1 MLAPQPQFRG
11 KTPVEMIAAGRLDE
25 LSRVI
30 FQGEDVA
37 TPERR
42 VRRSRQAPPNVVDF
56 RRRRERARSADGAA
70 VLRRIGE
77 DADLIGSV
85 TPGVDRDPST
95 PAG

>member
-56 RRRRERARSADGAA
+56 PRRRERARSADGAA

-77 DADLIGSV
+77 DADLIGPV